1 MGGGYGVIAERA
13 GARSRQIGRG
23 CNMARMGSMILA
35 DRRMSLFVLAMALAP
50 LQDAQ
55 AQARTLQG
63 AWLEEGSS
71 CASIF
76 LATPNAVAFKRP
88 ASAFA
93 PAFIVSGNR
102 LSTPLAT
109 CRLVGVAPS
118 GERQV
123 LRLSCATSVS
133 MDTARAIFSVA
144 GDGNLYRYSA
154 MEGGI
159 ATKYMRCTRDALKA
173 P

>member
-1 MGGGYGVIAERA
+1 
-13 GARSRQIGRG
+13 
-23 CNMARMGSMILA
+23 MARMGSMILA
-35 DRRMSLFVLAMALAP
+35 DRCTSLFVLAVALAP
-50 LQDAQ
+50 LQDAK
-55 AQARTLQG
+55 AQAGPLQG

-71 CASIF
+71 CTSVF
-76 LATPNAVAFKRP
+76 LATPKAIAFKRP

-93 PAFIVSGNR
+93 PAFIVSGKR

-109 CRLVGVAPS
+109 CRLVGVVPS

-133 MDTARAIFSVA
+133 IDTARAIFSVA
-144 GDGNLYRYSA
+144 SDGNLYRYHS

-159 ATKYMRCTRDALKA
+159 ATKYMRCARDVLKA